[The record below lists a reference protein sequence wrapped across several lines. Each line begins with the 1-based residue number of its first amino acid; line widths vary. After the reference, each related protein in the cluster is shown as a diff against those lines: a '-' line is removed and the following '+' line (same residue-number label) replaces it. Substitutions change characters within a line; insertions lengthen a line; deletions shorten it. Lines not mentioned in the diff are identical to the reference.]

1 MIGRGWTVVVNG
13 WKAHRHTLRRPRWMV
28 VGDQEAIQLYSSLN
42 FVLRCPNLHLRL
54 EISPLRSYLH
64 STISPLRIWMNHHQA
79 YHAAQLQDTETTVL
93 GRSPVT
99 FDSSRILARVVDDA
113 SEHPMCLNK
122 HGAPYPES
130 YLSAHSASIQRAFL
144 CHTSS
149 IYYTCA
155 TYRPL

>member
-1 MIGRGWTVVVNG
+1 MPLTIGWQTFYGAAVMIGRRRAVVVNG
-13 WKAHRHTLRRPRWMV
+13 WKAHLHGLQCCRWMV

-54 EISPLRSYLH
+54 EIYPLRSYLH

-99 FDSSRILARVVDDA
+99 FDSSRTLARVGDDA
-113 SEHPMCLNK
+113 SGHSTCLDK
-122 HGAPYPES
+122 QWCA
-130 YLSAHSASIQRAFL
+130 LSRVL
-144 CHTSS
+144 
-149 IYYTCA
+149 
-155 TYRPL
+155 PLPIE